1 MKNINISI
9 VFLLSFVVSFLSI
22 NTVTFAA
29 VDFSDI
35 ENSYA
40 KNAINELVEKGI
52 INGYPDG
59 EFRPTSAI
67 TRQDFAIILAK
78 ALNLNLTNSTST
90 PTFTDIPTTHYAYP
104 AIEAAVKAGLINGIG
119 DGKFGVGSGLT
130 RQEMATLFARAL
142 GGETNGLGEQLTFAD
157 QHKISAWARD
167 AVGFAVASNLMT
179 GDTLNRFNPQ
189 GIAERQQVALVASR
203 FLKQIDKVTPEP
215 KPEPKPDPKPD
226 PKLEPKPVPKPE
238 PKPEPNSDSDSDSDP
253 SPTPSVIPVVGITLN
268 EVIENL
274 KIGETKT
281 LTVNVVPANAT
292 NKLVRWTSS
301 DLNVATVNG
310 QGKVIATGIGTVTI
324 TATTVDGLKTASVTF
339 TVTHSNGAAITGVGT
354 SSSVLQLGE
363 TTSRTAE
370 TTESGTITWSS
381 SNTGVATVHSST
393 GEITAHTP
401 GNTTISYT
409 SSNGKMNSVSLTV
422 YDEAT
427 AKSPTYSQ
435 VLQMDEVITASVGA
449 GLSATAT
456 NKSFVA
462 EPTSVAIVNATT
474 GQVTAISAGSSVITY
489 VGMDANGVVI
499 EKGTT
504 TVTVH
509 PQAAVAAIP
518 MVPAPYSVIGWGSA
532 ATNFTPPGIG
542 QSIIWTVT
550 NGTGAAT
557 IQQSTGAIRGA
568 TAGDVTVNYKIVDNN
583 TRVVAYKSAPVTVT
597 IPDTPRVNISPPYV
611 DGGTFGGPY
620 SMSTNVNLTVAITG
634 ENNSTVIFSNPR
646 SNDDNIATATITGPN
661 PSGHV
666 FLNVQKIGTGE
677 AQITFDYTDIN
688 NNTGSMTWI
697 FNFQ

>member
-1 MKNINISI
+1 MKNIIISI
-9 VFLLSFVVSFLSI
+9 VFLLSFVVSFLSV

-78 ALNLNLTNSTST
+78 ALNLNLTNSPST

-104 AIEAAVKAGLINGIG
+104 AIEAAVKAGLVNGIG
-119 DGKFGVGSGLT
+119 DEKFGVGSGLT
-130 RQEMATLFARAL
+130 RQEMATLFARAI

-189 GIAERQQVALVASR
+189 GNAERQQVALVASR
-203 FLKQIDKVTPEP
+203 FLKQIDKVIPEP
-215 KPEPKPDPKPD
+215 KPEPKPD
-226 PKLEPKPVPKPE
+226 PKPE
-238 PKPEPNSDSDSDSDP
+238 PKPEPNSDSDSDPDP
-253 SPTPSVIPVVGITLN
+253 SPSPSVIPVVGITLN
-268 EVIENL
+268 EGIENL
-274 KIGETKT
+274 QIGETKT
-281 LTVNVVPANAT
+281 LTVTVVPANAT

-310 QGKVIATGIGTVTI
+310 QGKVIAIGIGTVTI

-381 SNTGVATVHSST
+381 SNTSVATVHSST

-401 GNTTISYT
+401 GITTISYT

-427 AKSPTYSQ
+427 AKSPTYSP
-435 VLQMDEVITASVGA
+435 VLQMDEVITASVA

-456 NKSFVA
+456 SKSFVA
-462 EPTSVAIVNATT
+462 EPTSVATVNATT

-489 VGMDANGVVI
+489 VGMDANGIVI

-532 ATNFTPPGIG
+532 ATNFTPPGVG

-557 IQQSTGAIRGA
+557 IQQSTGAIRGV

>member
-1 MKNINISI
+1 MKNIIISI
-9 VFLLSFVVSFLSI
+9 VFLLSFVVSFLSV

-67 TRQDFAIILAK
+67 KRQDFAIILAK
-78 ALNLNLTNSTST
+78 ALNLNLTNSPST

-104 AIEAAVKAGLINGIG
+104 AIEAAVKAGLVNGIG
-119 DGKFGVGSGLT
+119 DEKFGVGSGLT
-130 RQEMATLFARAL
+130 RQEMATLFARAI

-189 GIAERQQVALVASR
+189 GNAERQQVALVASR

-215 KPEPKPDPKPD
+215 EPKPEPKP
-226 PKLEPKPVPKPE
+226 ESKPE
-238 PKPEPNSDSDSDSDP
+238 PKPEPNSDSDSDPDP
-253 SPTPSVIPVVGITLN
+253 SPSPSPSVIPVVGITLN
-268 EVIENL
+268 EGIENL
-274 KIGETKT
+274 QIGETKT
-281 LTVNVVPANAT
+281 LTVTVIPANAT

-401 GNTTISYT
+401 GITTISYT

-435 VLQMDEVITASVGA
+435 VLQMDEVITASIGA

-456 NKSFVA
+456 SKSFVA
-462 EPTSVAIVNATT
+462 EPTSVATVNATT

-489 VGMDANGVVI
+489 VGMDANGIVI

-532 ATNFTPPGIG
+532 ATNFTPPGVG

-557 IQQSTGAIRGA
+557 IQQSTGAIRGV